1 MNNHSTIIKL
11 ADKPN
16 ITKLKITW
24 NGNFT
29 DGNGKFYSLAIYDNK
44 DLILVELEDDE

>member
-29 DGNGKFYSLAIYDNK
+29 DGNGKFYSLAIYNK
-44 DLILVELEDDE
+44 DLVLMEIEDDE